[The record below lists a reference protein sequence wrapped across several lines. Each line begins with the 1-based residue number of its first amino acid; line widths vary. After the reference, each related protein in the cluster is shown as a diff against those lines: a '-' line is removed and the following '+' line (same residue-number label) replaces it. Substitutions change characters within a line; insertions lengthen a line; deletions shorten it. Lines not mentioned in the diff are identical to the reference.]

1 MINAL
6 CSFFGPFSEG
16 NLSFQKWVPSLND
29 GSLSMMRKSNWH
41 NLLLHSSLPVWIWVL
56 TGWGEHYSV
65 IKMTF
70 QVCSMPL
77 QNLFYL
83 SFTWTWKHKDATCLR
98 SQRKNWPLAT
108 SVCHSYH
115 KGSLLCSPAGNIRA
129 WLGFKCK
136 ACVLYGINLTCAY
149 VNIQR
154 GLSIHHCP
162 AILFHICTFFIHECM
177 A

>member
-1 MINAL
+1 MYLSSSLTLINRQLLLRYCSTINAF

-83 SFTWTWKHKDATCLR
+83 SFTRTWKHKDATCFR

-129 WLGFKCK
+129 WLL
-136 ACVLYGINLTCAY
+136 A
-149 VNIQR
+149 
-154 GLSIHHCP
+154 LSAKLVFCRV
-162 AILFHICTFFIHECM
+162 
-177 A
+177 